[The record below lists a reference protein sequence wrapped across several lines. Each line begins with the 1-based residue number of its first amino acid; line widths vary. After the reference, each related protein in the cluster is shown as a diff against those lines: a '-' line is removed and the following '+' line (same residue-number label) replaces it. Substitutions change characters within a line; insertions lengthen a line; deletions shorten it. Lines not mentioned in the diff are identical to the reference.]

1 MFHHVSLGTND
12 LRRARAFYDPVLGTL
27 RIRLIKQQA
36 HELVYGTNVY
46 LVSIIRPING
56 GPATVGN
63 GSHVAFS
70 AYDRL
75 MVDAF
80 YNAALE
86 HGGTSDGP
94 PGMRPEYDDHYYGA
108 FVLDPDGN
116 KIEAV
121 THTAK

>member
-1 MFHHVSLGTND
+1 MFHHISLGTND
-12 LRRARAFYDPVLGTL
+12 LPRARAFYDPVLATL
-27 RIRLIKQQA
+27 RFQLIRQEE

-46 LVSIIRPING
+46 LISVIRPING
-56 GPATVGN
+56 KPATVGN

-70 AYDRL
+70 AYDRV

-80 YNAALE
+80 YNTALE

-94 PGMRPEYDDHYYGA
+94 PGIRPEYDNHYYGA

-121 THTAK
+121 TYGAK